1 MPGSGVPLS
10 VPVPSPL
17 LTKDTPPGNATPPR
31 AIEGGGKPV
40 VVTVNDPAWPTV
52 NVVALALVIAGAW
65 FTVSVNDCGGV
76 EPTLLVAVNV
86 SAYVPPVP
94 GSGVP
99 LSVPV
104 PSPLSTNATPPGRA
118 TPPIAI
124 EGVGNP
130 VVVTVNVPAT
140 PTVNVV
146 ALALVIAGAVLMP
159 SVIACDPVQPA
170 ASVAT
175 KVSGKEPPAVG
186 VPSST
191 PAAEKFIPAGSI
203 PTTLQVTAPLAP
215 VAVNV
220 TGP

>member
-1 MPGSGVPLS
+1 M
-10 VPVPSPL
+10 
-17 LTKDTPPGNATPPR
+17 N
-31 AIEGGGKPV
+31 
-40 VVTVNDPAWPTV
+40 VTL
-52 NVVALALVIAGAW
+52 LALVIAGAW
-65 FTVSVNDCGGV
+65 FTVSVNDCGAL
-76 EPTLLVAVNV
+76 EPATFVAVNV

-94 GSGVP
+94 ASGVP

-104 PSPLSTNATPPGRA
+104 PSPLSTKVSVPGRA
-118 TPPIAI
+118 APPIAI
-124 EGVGNP
+124 AGAGKP
-130 VVVTVNVPAT
+130 VVVTVNVPAC

-146 ALALVIAGAVLMP
+146 ALALVISGASFTT

-170 ASVAT
+170 ASMAT
-175 KVSGKEPPAVG
+175 KVSGNEPPSVG

-191 PAAEKFIPAGSI
+191 PAAERFIPAGSA